1 MSKTLSENV
10 GEVMFDNLIASH
22 FPAPE
27 VFSVT
32 IVKDSASQSLKR
44 GTVLAYSSGTGG
56 SSAHKVLGTTAG
68 SSETLTA
75 DAILAED
82 VEVGISENAT
92 ALAYRTGHF
101 NKNALI
107 VKQGYTFKETDKI
120 ALRDVGILLSDNV
133 PY

>member
-1 MSKTLSENV
+1 MSKALNESI
-10 GEVMFDNLIASH
+10 GEMKFDNLIASH

-27 VFSVT
+27 VFTVT
-32 IVKDSASQSLKR
+32 IVKDTAAQSLKR

-68 SSETLTA
+68 SNEALTA

-82 VEVGISENAT
+82 VEVGTTDNAT

-101 NKNALI
+101 NENALI

-133 PY
+133 SY